1 MVRSRWERRASTK
14 GPSKVASGVLAVLL
28 ASVTSAC
35 GGSAAVNDSIGR
47 LTPPG
52 TEVPFSG
59 AVPSGVPPVVPGTAP
74 VDNQAFCQD
83 LRQLQA
89 LLPAF
94 VQANGS
100 AAARRQAEALV
111 TRFFADAPA
120 ALRPAVQQLAET
132 ARRLS
137 ADLGTNPPNLAD
149 VAGAL
154 TDPAYQQALQR
165 LGAYAATHC

>member
-1 MVRSRWERRASTK
+1 M
-14 GPSKVASGVLAVLL
+14 LAVLL
-28 ASVTSAC
+28 AAVTYAC

-47 LTPPG
+47 RTPPG
-52 TEVPFSG
+52 TELAFSG
-59 AVPSGVPPVVPGTAP
+59 AVPSAVPPVVAGTAP
-74 VDNQAFCQD
+74 VDDRAFCQD

-94 VQANGS
+94 VQANRS
-100 AAARRQAEALV
+100 AAALRRAEALV

-120 ALRPAVQQLAET
+120 ALRPAVQQLAQT

-137 ADLGTNPPNLAD
+137 ADLGTNPPSLAD

-154 TDPAYQQALQR
+154 TDPSYQQALQR